1 MRQTNKCL
9 LLGLLFSLSG
19 ICSMPV
25 SAHLL
30 KVFAWAEGNEIVGN
44 AYFAGGIAAGGAHI
58 KVFDGQHQLVAEVS
72 PDSKGDFRIKVPGAA
87 DYSIV
92 ADTEDGHVA
101 HWEIKTAEVAAPD
114 VNPTAGVTSNVT
126 HHAVTSGP
134 AAVAN
139 SAIDKAALEQ
149 LVQTAVAKEVGPLR
163 MELQRYAD
171 RLRLSDLLGGIGFIF
186 GLTGSALWWRSRK
199 QQQ

>member
-1 MRQTNKCL
+1 MRQTNKRL
-9 LLGLLFSLSG
+9 LLGILLSLSG
-19 ICSMPV
+19 LCSMPL

-58 KVFDGQHQLVAEVS
+58 KVYDGQHQLVAELS
-72 PDSKGDFRIKVPGAA
+72 PDSKGDFRVKVPGAA

-101 HWEIKTAEVAAPD
+101 HWEIKTAEVAAP
-114 VNPTAGVTSNVT
+114 VVTATTETTPKAAASVETKS
-126 HHAVTSGP
+126 P
-134 AAVAN
+134 ALMATA
-139 SAIDKAALEQ
+139 ALDKAALEQ
-149 LVQTAVAKEVGPLR
+149 LVQTAVAREVGPLR

-171 RLRLSDLLGGIGFIF
+171 RLRLSDLLGGISFIF
-186 GLTGSALWWRSRK
+186 GLTGGALWWRSRK
-199 QQQ
+199 RPQ

>member
-1 MRQTNKCL
+1 
-9 LLGLLFSLSG
+9 
-19 ICSMPV
+19 
-25 SAHLL
+25 
-30 KVFAWAEGNEIVGN
+30 
-44 AYFAGGIAAGGAHI
+44 
-58 KVFDGQHQLVAEVS
+58 VAEVS

>member
-1 MRQTNKCL
+1 MRQTNKRL
-9 LLGLLFSLSG
+9 LLGILLSLSG
-19 ICSMPV
+19 LCSMPL

-58 KVFDGQHQLVAEVS
+58 KVYDGQHQLVAELS
-72 PDSKGDFRIKVPGAA
+72 PDSKGDFRVKVPGAA

-101 HWEIKTAEVAAPD
+101 HWEIKTAEVAAP
-114 VNPTAGVTSNVT
+114 VVTATTETTPKAAASVETKS
-126 HHAVTSGP
+126 P
-134 AAVAN
+134 ALMATA
-139 SAIDKAALEQ
+139 ALDKAALEQ
-149 LVQTAVAKEVGPLR
+149 LVQTAVAREVGPLR

-186 GLTGSALWWRSRK
+186 GLTGGALWWRSRK
-199 QQQ
+199 RPQ